1 MRGTVRTDVR
11 CVYIAGGSQWGISMA
26 DAEYHRKQ
34 AEILAGLALSTPDQK
49 EAAGLSLLAAEHLV
63 RAEQSVSGG
72 PVRSRRRDGSGPAE
86 GGES

>member
-1 MRGTVRTDVR
+1 
-11 CVYIAGGSQWGISMA
+11 MA

-63 RAEQSVSGG
+63 RAEQSSSED
-72 PVRSRRRDGSGPAE
+72 PVRGRRAGGTGAAEE
-86 GGES
+86 GGS

>member
-1 MRGTVRTDVR
+1 
-11 CVYIAGGSQWGISMA
+11 MA

-63 RAEQSVSGG
+63 RAEQS
-72 PVRSRRRDGSGPAE
+72 GSGDAFR
-86 GGES
+86 GRRAFGSGAAQGSGS

>member
-1 MRGTVRTDVR
+1 
-11 CVYIAGGSQWGISMA
+11 MA

-63 RAEQSVSGG
+63 RAEQSGG
-72 PVRSRRRDGSGPAE
+72 ASLETHRAGDPGAADE
-86 GGES
+86 GGS